1 MSGHVLL
8 VGGTHGNEVNAP
20 WLLRRWQQM
29 GGPPLPAETSLAV
42 TCAIGNPAAL
52 AAGRRYLDRDL
63 NRCFRHEL
71 LGDPDLCELEVLRA
85 RELLN
90 HYGPGGSEPQA
101 VVIDL
106 HSTTAAMGSSLVLY
120 GRRPADLALAAACQF
135 RLGLPV
141 YLHEGDPVESGF
153 LISLWPCGLV
163 LEVGPV
169 AQGVLCPHTLRR
181 TELGVQTLLEL
192 LQEAAAGRL
201 RLPEQL
207 RVHRHIANRDLPRSS
222 DGTPRASVHPDRLRS
237 DWLPIA
243 AGDPLFLGPE
253 GPIPLEEGTP
263 GRLATLFANEAAY
276 GEKGIALAVVEQLS
290 LRCLSS
296 WSEALRDV
304 LTGSLASGTVAS
316 GTVARSDHPPA

>member
-1 MSGHVLL
+1 MSGRVLL

-20 WLLRRWQQM
+20 WLLRRWLDA
-29 GGPPLPAETSLAV
+29 GGPPLSPPTPLSV
-42 TCAIGNPAAL
+42 SCAIGNPAAL
-52 AAGRRYLDRDL
+52 ALGRRYVDRDL
-63 NRCFRHEL
+63 NRCFRQDLLDGPDPHDHE
-71 LGDPDLCELEVLRA
+71 VVRA
-85 RELLN
+85 RELLDR
-90 HYGPGGSEPQA
+90 YGPGGTDPQA

-153 LISLWPCGLV
+153 LVGLWPCGLV

-181 TELGVQTLLEL
+181 TELGVQTLLDL
-192 LQEAAAGRL
+192 LQESAEGRL
-201 RLPEQL
+201 RLPQQL
-207 RVHRHIANRDLPRSS
+207 RVHRHITNRDLPRGA

-253 GPIPLEEGTP
+253 GPIPLEGGPP
-263 GRLATLFANEAAY
+263 GELATLFANEAAY
-276 GEKGIALAVVEQLS
+276 GEKGIALALVERLS
-290 LRCLSS
+290 LPCLSS
-296 WSEALRDV
+296 WSEALRAV
-304 LTGSLASGTVAS
+304 LTGSGASGTADS
-316 GTVARSDHPPA
+316 GTGARSDHPPA